1 MTCEHCQSEITPMIT
16 SWFCAACDTILLVS
30 HDWGLPMACEHC
42 QSEMTPMITR
52 AAAKEATVHH
62 YRGAPPVFDE
72 TGSLMNRVVSL
83 DPYAGTIEIAPV
95 RAIGFLRR
103 EPPVDDDADLIDED
117 PGPDCLEPEFYS
129 FCLEDYLYIIDLNCT
144 PRVKRRKN
152 RQTLLQGWSQ
162 HISWGNPADIAAEKA
177 VYPEWSPNAGK
188 A

>member
-1 MTCEHCQSEITPMIT
+1 MTCEHCQSEMTPMIT
-16 SWFCAACDTILLVS
+16 SWFCAACDTK
-30 HDWGLPMACEHC
+30 
-42 QSEMTPMITR
+42 

-72 TGSLMNRVVSL
+72 TGSLMHRVVSL

-95 RAIGFLRR
+95 AG
-103 EPPVDDDADLIDED
+103 DADLIDED

-129 FCLEDYLYIIDLNCT
+129 FCLEDYLYIIDLRCT
-144 PRVKRRKN
+144 PRVKRRNN

-162 HISWGNPADIAAEKA
+162 HMSWGNPADIAAEKA
-177 VYPEWSPNAGK
+177 VYPEWSPNVGK